1 MFRAVCL
8 SIVFCMTFQ
17 FEVTL
22 LGQAG
27 PSQEA
32 QVGIAAEVDAQVAG
46 IVPGPTLQ
54 TAKATY
60 LVGYGVVVT
69 VEVAFERPRNPFSGA
84 RTPDEIR
91 RSSEMHRS
99 QLKEMA
105 VRLIGE
111 RVSEVDGLAAD
122 ETVDDRHLHA
132 EHQPGRRA
140 GPSHPASCVCA
151 EARRCRSA
159 LGANITERLQRP
171 CLDTRILTLESIIRL
186 RPQTARPALGGAR
199 PHLS

>member
-122 ETVDDRHLHA
+122 EQLTIVIYMLNINPVDAPDLPTQLVVSARKQDGVDLRSELISPSAFSDR
-132 EHQPGRRA
+132 
-140 GPSHPASCVCA
+140 V
-151 EARRCRSA
+151 
-159 LGANITERLQRP
+159 
-171 CLDTRILTLESIIRL
+171 SIREY
-186 RPQTARPALGGAR
+186 
-199 PHLS
+199 